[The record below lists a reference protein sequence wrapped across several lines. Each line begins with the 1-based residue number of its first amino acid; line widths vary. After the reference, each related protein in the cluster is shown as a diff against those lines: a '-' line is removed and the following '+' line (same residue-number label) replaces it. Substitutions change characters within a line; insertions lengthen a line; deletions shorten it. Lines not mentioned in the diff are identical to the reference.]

1 MLDLSDIPE
10 KRRTKAKGWIKIVS
24 GYDKSGLSVQKYCQE
39 QRVHPS
45 TFYYWSNY
53 LNGKA
58 SAPSAIIH
66 KNKQKKTKERNAKE
80 LIALKIAPS
89 QGIINSPAGQNMLC
103 TLHFPNG
110 SFLKV
115 YDANI
120 LPMLFKGFI

>member
-1 MLDLSDIPE
+1 MLNLSDIPE
-10 KRRTKAKGWIKIVS
+10 KRRAKAKGWIKIVS
-24 GYDKSGLSVQKYCQE
+24 EYDQSGLSVTKYCQE

-53 LNGKA
+53 LNGKT

-66 KNKQKKTKERNAKE
+66 KDKQKAIKERNTKK
-80 LIALKIAPS
+80 LIALKVAPP
-89 QGIINSPAGQNMLC
+89 QGIINLPAGQNMLC
-103 TLHFPNG
+103 ILHFPNG